1 MKFDVECGTIDLDL
15 IGNGIVEKDNIVE
28 KAGLSENQIGDDVQ
42 DNVTLGTLKL
52 RDLVIFYMCVH

>member
-1 MKFDVECGTIDLDL
+1 MKFDVEGRTIDLDL
-15 IGNGIVEKDNIVE
+15 VGNGIVEKDNIVE

>member
-1 MKFDVECGTIDLDL
+1 MKFDVEYGTIDLDM
-15 IGNGIVEKDNIVE
+15 IGNGIVEKDNIIA
-28 KAGLSENQIGDDVQ
+28 KTGLSENQIGDDVQ